1 MESLKT
7 LAVDPF
13 VTTVVVGIVWPL
25 VQAALD
31 KPWWTHKRRVVLVS
45 VAATVLSVGIWLVSE
60 YPATI
65 EYLATQLTALLGI
78 FWAVYQVLSHVK
90 IGGDSVLEWVGMVT
104 PGGMPKGKHDERVSE

>member
-13 VTTVVVGIVWPL
+13 VTTVVVGVIWPL

-31 KPWWTHKRRVVLVS
+31 KPWWTHKRRIVLVS
-45 VAATVLSVGIWLVSE
+45 TAGVVLSVGIWATSE
-60 YPATI
+60 YPATV

-78 FWAVYQVLSHVK
+78 FWAVYQILSNIK
-90 IGGDSVLEWVGMVT
+90 IGGESLLEWVGMVT
-104 PGGMPKGKHDERVSE
+104 PGGMPRSKPTEQVGE

>member
-7 LAVDPF
+7 LTIDPF
-13 VTTVVVGIVWPL
+13 ITTVVVGIIWPL

-31 KPWWTHKRRVVLVS
+31 KPWWTHKRRIVLVS

-60 YPATI
+60 YPATV

-78 FWAVYQVLSHVK
+78 FWAVYQILSHVK
-90 IGGDSVLEWVGMVT
+90 IGGESLLEWVGMLT
-104 PGGMPKGKHDERVSE
+104 PGGMPKGKHAERVSE

>member
-1 MESLKT
+1 METLRT

-13 VTTVVVGIVWPL
+13 VTTVVVGIIWPL

-31 KPWWTHKRRVVLVS
+31 KPWWTHKRRIVLVS
-45 VAATVLSVGIWLVSE
+45 VAATVLSVGIWLMSE
-60 YPATI
+60 YPAGV

-78 FWAVYQVLSHVK
+78 FWAVYQILSNIK
-90 IGGDSVLEWVGMVT
+90 IGGESLLEWVGMLT

>member
-7 LAVDPF
+7 LAVNPF

-31 KPWWTHKRRVVLVS
+31 KPWWTHKRRIALVS
-45 VAATVLSVGIWLVSE
+45 VAATVLSVGIWAVSE
-60 YPATI
+60 YPATV

-78 FWAVYQVLSHVK
+78 FWAVYQILSNIK
-90 IGGDSVLEWVGMVT
+90 IGGESLLEWVGMVT
-104 PGGMPKGKHDERVSE
+104 PGGMPKGKHAEKVSE

>member
-7 LAVDPF
+7 LTIDPF

-31 KPWWTHKRRVVLVS
+31 KPWWTHKRRIVLVS
-45 VAATVLSVGIWLVSE
+45 TAATVLSVGIWLVSE
-60 YPATI
+60 YPAGV
-65 EYLATQLTALLGI
+65 EYLVAQLSALLGI
-78 FWAVYQVLSHVK
+78 FWAVYQILSNIK
-90 IGGDSVLEWVGMVT
+90 IGGESLLEWVGMLT

>member
-1 MESLKT
+1 MDSLKT
-7 LAVDPF
+7 LAINPF
-13 VTTVVVGIVWPL
+13 ITTVIVGIVWPL

-31 KPWWTHKRRVVLVS
+31 KPWWTHKRRIVLVS

-60 YPATI
+60 YPATV

-78 FWAVYQVLSHVK
+78 FWAVYQILSHVK
-90 IGGDSVLEWVGMVT
+90 IGGESLLEWVGMLT

>member
-31 KPWWTHKRRVVLVS
+31 KPWWTHKRRIVLVS

-60 YPATI
+60 YPATV

-78 FWAVYQVLSHVK
+78 FWAVYQILSNIK
-90 IGGDSVLEWVGMVT
+90 IGGESLLEWVGILT

>member
-7 LAVDPF
+7 LTIDPF

-31 KPWWTHKRRVVLVS
+31 KPWWTHKRRIVLVS

-60 YPATI
+60 YPATV

-78 FWAVYQVLSHVK
+78 FWAVYQILSHVK
-90 IGGDSVLEWVGMVT
+90 IGGESLLEWVGMVT
-104 PGGMPKGKHDERVSE
+104 PGGMPKGKHTEKVSE